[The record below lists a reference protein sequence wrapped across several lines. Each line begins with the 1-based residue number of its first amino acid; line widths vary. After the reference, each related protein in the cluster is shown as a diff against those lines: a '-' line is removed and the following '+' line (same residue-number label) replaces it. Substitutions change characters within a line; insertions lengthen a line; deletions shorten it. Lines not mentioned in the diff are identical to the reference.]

1 MLAHGLSRKVLG
13 CLSALL
19 LIMSMSGCGGGSGSA
34 PAGTSPVA
42 PITGD
47 SAVIE
52 ARTAGGIM
60 AAKVNEVVALDG
72 TKSVFSSNTPEFIST
87 NTVLSYSWSFSSI
100 PEGSSAELQNPTTS
114 NPSFTADVA
123 GDYLV
128 QLVVSARG
136 YTSKRAVQLIVVTEA
151 SDKNIVGPYSGHLGV
166 SSNCVQCH
174 DGVKTYNK
182 NGVLTPITPM
192 PVDHIGSSRF
202 CQACHTTRGFA
213 IAVKTDHEEVFGSC
227 SGCHDNV
234 TAVGLSEF
242 HSPIESDCNA
252 CHNTVSFL
260 TLEADGSYNHSNIT
274 RACQGCH
281 NGKVARGT
289 VDTPIHQPPLS
300 DCGFCHT
307 TASFKGAFPDH
318 TGPQVVGKRCDSC
331 HNDDPTNGIGKSS
344 TGFHP
349 ADMSVAG
356 DNSLD
361 CDTCHS
367 ITEFNMGGFFDHS
380 LIDITLDPQEPAC
393 FKCHYDSST
402 NIGATQ
408 MPNDANHSGLTIDQ
422 NMDCNI
428 CHSTEAFA
436 GATFYDH
443 SVLAPGKLC
452 ADCHGDLAPVN
463 AGDIDATGIPAT
475 TATYQHVDTNGAD
488 CGACHTPGT
497 FATGVFDHSTIG
509 ASKCD
514 SCHDDV
520 IATGMASFDNH
531 VPLDSTAPAD
541 CDVCHNPSHA
551 ANGYETFAS
560 TTAFPVNMVHN
571 DPGVDIE
578 ICASCHNGTISTGKS
593 TGHVPTRSLDCDDCH
608 VNTLNYTDFALSPWD
623 HAAIIGAGLDTD
635 CASCHAAGYATGK
648 SDPHI
653 PSVNECSVCHTNT
666 AVGGFATNNFR
677 NAVHDA
683 YTTGCE
689 GCHVSTYF
697 PDNAVA
703 YKAASHLPT
712 EQDCYFCH
720 TASAANFMDYSSFA
734 HTGITNNCAS
744 CHDGSFVSVLPNAKG
759 EPNDNLHNTITADC
773 SICHTT
779 VNGFLDGAYVD
790 HTSLDILNVRCDNCH
805 NGDFTFNTAPAPV
818 IKGKNFIS
826 NHPTTSSDCIVCHSS
841 DPAAD
846 FKDGG
851 VDHSSAAVQAQ
862 RCDACH
868 NGTDAI
874 GLADHASHVPI
885 PAITIYDDCDGCH
898 TAGASF
904 TPATFWVAGQGHDA
918 ELQDNCESCHDG
930 NYETEGANG
939 ALGKNVG
946 HVATNADCSSC
957 HNTSAFAGAVF
968 DHSTVVGEP
977 CASCHSVASDGSH
990 IPYSTGFDC
999 AACHTTAAFK
1009 PASNYDHSQNPSSI
1023 RCDTCHDD
1031 QTYAASATQKTSNH
1045 ISTNADCGTCHFG
1058 FDTFAGATFDHS
1070 GVSASTRCDSCH
1082 VEGSATATGKDDA
1095 VPTHLVTTL
1104 DCRSC
1109 HAASA
1114 GTFAGGSWTHDA
1126 SAAGNCTNCHDNG
1139 GGATE
1144 QSSGHIATSIQ
1155 CDECHSTN
1163 DWTFSHTSSN
1173 YPGPHRTS
1181 YIPTNR
1187 CDMCHSA
1194 SFPRKNSANTFVFT
1208 NSVYP
1213 VSGAFPWQA
1222 STYAPYCAGCH
1233 AKDFESESKHI
1244 GGRNGTVEQN
1254 KNCGAGGCHGANG
1267 GRNF

>member
-1 MLAHGLSRKVLG
+1 MQSNGLSRKVLAY
-13 CLSALL
+13 LSALL
-19 LIMSMSGCGGGSGSA
+19 LVMSMSGCGGGGGSA
-34 PAGTSPVA
+34 PAGTTPVA

-60 AAKVNEVVALDG
+60 AAKVNELVQLDG

-87 NTVLSYSWSFSSI
+87 NVVLSYSWSFSSI
-100 PEGSSAELQNPTTS
+100 PEGSSAILQNSDTS

-123 GDYLV
+123 GDYIV

-151 SDKNIVGPYSGHLGV
+151 GDREIVGPYSGHLGV

-182 NGVLTPITPM
+182 NGVLTLITPM

-227 SGCHDNV
+227 SGCHNNV
-234 TAVGLSEF
+234 TAVGMSEF

-260 TLEADGSYNHSNIT
+260 TLEADGTYDHSNIT

-289 VDTPIHQPPLS
+289 VDTPIHEAPLS

-349 ADMSVAG
+349 ADMSVVA
-356 DNSLD
+356 DMD
-361 CDTCHS
+361 CDTCHT
-367 ITEFNMGGFFDHS
+367 ITDFNMGGFFTHS
-380 LIDITLDPQEPAC
+380 LIDITLTPQEPAC
-393 FKCHYDSST
+393 YKCHNDATT

-408 MPNDANHSGLTIDQ
+408 MPDTPAHQNWTTSQDCFLCHNTDDFSAFYMDHNQPPVTDFARCDACHGNSTPDTAAGAVTASGLS
-422 NMDCNI
+422 NN
-428 CHSTEAFA
+428 HVAV
-436 GATFYDH
+436 G
-443 SVLAPGKLC
+443 
-452 ADCHGDLAPVN
+452 
-463 AGDIDATGIPAT
+463 T
-475 TATYQHVDTNGAD
+475 TD
-488 CGACHTPGT
+488 CGDCHTPGT
-497 FATGVFDHSTIG
+497 FATGTFDHTVIDMG
-509 ASKCD
+509 TTRCD

-520 IATGMASFDNH
+520 TATGMANFNDH
-531 VPLDSTAPAD
+531 IPLAASSPAD
-541 CDVCHNPSHA
+541 CDVCHNPTHD
-551 ANGYETFAS
+551 ANNYETFAS
-560 TTAFPVNMVHN
+560 TTAFPVNMVHE
-571 DPGVDIE
+571 DVGVDIS

-593 TGHVPTRSLDCDDCH
+593 TGHVPTRSLDCGDCH
-608 VNTLNYTDFALSPWD
+608 VNTLNYTDFALSSWD
-623 HAAIIGAGLDTD
+623 HAAIGAGSDTD
-635 CASCHAAGYATGK
+635 CASCHAAGYATAK
-648 SDPHI
+648 SSPHI
-653 PSVNECSVCHTNT
+653 PSVSECSVCHTNT
-666 AVGGFATNNFR
+666 TAGGFATNNFR
-677 NAVHDA
+677 TAVHDA

-697 PDNAVA
+697 PDNAAA

-712 EQDCYFCH
+712 DQDCYFCH
-720 TASAANFMDYSSFA
+720 TASAADFTDYSNFA
-734 HTGITNNCAS
+734 HTGITSNCAS
-744 CHDGSFVSVLPNAKG
+744 CHDGSANNVAANAVG
-759 EPNDNLHNTITADC
+759 EPSDDIHNPITADC

-779 VNGFLDGAYVD
+779 GNNWVDTAYVNHD
-790 HTSLDILNVRCDNCH
+790 SLDILNVRCDNCH
-805 NGDFTFNTAPAPV
+805 NGTFNDFPPYPV
-818 IKGKNFIS
+818 IKGKNFIPNSS
-826 NHPTTSSDCIVCHSS
+826 NTNTHPTTSSDCIVCHSS
-841 DPAAD
+841 DPVAD

-874 GLADHASHVPI
+874 GLADHATHIPV
-885 PAITIYDDCDGCH
+885 PAIAMYDDCDGCH

-904 TPATFWVAGQGHDA
+904 TPSTFLQGGHAGIT
-918 ELQDNCESCHDG
+918 DNCESCHNG
-930 NYETEGANG
+930 NYETEGTNG

-946 HVATNADCSSC
+946 HVVTSSDCSAC
-957 HNTSAFAGAVF
+957 HNTSEFAGAVF

-999 AACHTTAAFK
+999 AECHTSAAFK
-1009 PASNYDHSQNPSSI
+1009 PASKYDHSQNSSSI

-1031 QTYAASATQKTSNH
+1031 QTYAASATQKTADH
-1045 ISTNADCGTCHFG
+1045 IDTNADCGSCHFG
-1058 FDTFAGATFDHS
+1058 FETFAGATFDHN
-1070 GVSASTRCDSCH
+1070 GVSESTRCDSCH
-1082 VEGSATATGKDDA
+1082 VEGSQTATGKDDA
-1095 VPTHLVTTL
+1095 VPAHLETTL

-1109 HAASA
+1109 HASSA
-1114 GTFAGGSWTHDA
+1114 GTFEGGTWEHDS
-1126 SAAGNCTNCHDNG
+1126 SANGNCTNCHS
-1139 GGATE
+1139 TT
-1144 QSSGHIATSIQ
+1144 SGHIAVSIQ
-1155 CDECHSTN
+1155 CDECHSTSN
-1163 DWTFSHTSSN
+1163 WTFSHTSSN
-1173 YPGPHRTS
+1173 YPGTHSTS

-1187 CDMCHSA
+1187 CDMCHSS
-1194 SFPRKNSANTFVFT
+1194 SFPSRRSANTFVFT

-1213 VSGAFPWQA
+1213 VSGGFPWQ
-1222 STYAPYCAGCH
+1222 SPTYAPYCAGCH
-1233 AKDFESESKHI
+1233 AKDFESDSAHRRD
-1244 GGRNGTVEQN
+1244 GRDGSINDAAD
-1254 KNCGAGGCHGANG
+1254 CGASGCHGANG